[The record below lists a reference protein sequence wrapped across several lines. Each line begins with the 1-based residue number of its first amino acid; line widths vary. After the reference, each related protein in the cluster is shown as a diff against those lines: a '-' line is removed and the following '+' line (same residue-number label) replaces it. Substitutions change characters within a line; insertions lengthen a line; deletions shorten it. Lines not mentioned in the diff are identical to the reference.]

1 MMTNEEV
8 HFGLKF
14 KHYCI
19 SVDLKYVKKRR
30 IFTKIMNRRKVST
43 LGYHFK
49 MFYTICSS
57 RPANNKLVCCFNK
70 APKVSQAVLI
80 NYQNKFGRFSDQQY

>member
-30 IFTKIMNRRKVST
+30 IFKNYESTKSVHTWLSFQNVFIQFVLAGQLIISWYAVSIR
-43 LGYHFK
+43 HQK
-49 MFYTICSS
+49 
-57 RPANNKLVCCFNK
+57 
-70 APKVSQAVLI
+70 
-80 NYQNKFGRFSDQQY
+80 

>member
-19 SVDLKYVKKRR
+19 SVDLKYVKKEE
-30 IFTKIMNRRKVST
+30 FS
-43 LGYHFK
+43 L
-49 MFYTICSS
+49 
-57 RPANNKLVCCFNK
+57 KL
-70 APKVSQAVLI
+70 
-80 NYQNKFGRFSDQQY
+80 